1 MYRGEEYI
9 LLTEFAPLGSLS
21 DNFETWEDTI
31 TLHHNLFILQQIA
44 EGMAYLIAYG
54 IVHRDL
60 AARNV
65 LVFALDPQ
73 VVSAKSFKI
82 TDYGL
87 STNMY
92 NRSHV
97 TIQQGEV
104 PYR

>member
-54 IVHRDL
+54 IVHRNL

-73 VVSAKSFKI
+73 AQRRSKSPT
-82 TDYGL
+82 TDSL
-87 STNMY
+87 PTC
-92 NRSHV
+92 
-97 TIQQGEV
+97 TIGV
-104 PYR
+104 M